1 MRGFVVAVGFCLLAW
16 IEGVAANAEFQPLW
30 TGKHPDA
37 SLWSRYVADALK
49 MYGKEMIKGPA
60 DVANFCPDYSSLDEE
75 NRINFWIQLFAAL
88 TKYESGFNPSSRYV
102 ETTMGKDPVTGKQV
116 VSEGLLQLSYQD
128 ESNYKNRLP
137 AGACDFDYESNS
149 KYPVKDLRRSI
160 LNPEKNLGCGV
171 AILAEQVARAKR
183 IVVGRGAYWAV
194 LKSNSRYSKIK
205 EIQAITGALKFCV
218 AAPKIR

>member
-1 MRGFVVAVGFCLLAW
+1 
-16 IEGVAANAEFQPLW
+16 
-30 TGKHPDA
+30 
-37 SLWSRYVADALK
+37 
-49 MYGKEMIKGPA
+49 
-60 DVANFCPDYSSLDEE
+60 
-75 NRINFWIQLFAAL
+75 
-88 TKYESGFNPSSRYV
+88 
-102 ETTMGKDPVTGKQV
+102 MGKDPVTGKQD